1 MCRDRNISRPYGEG
15 VTELSRKRTGLAKLR
30 IELLAAALVSLIFAF
45 SVQKT
50 SYYVGVSWVDK
61 QLSSAAYLGK
71 HALEM
76 ISSLQH
82 YIDENE
88 LSDEDT
94 SRICSWQKR
103 ENVSFSL
110 YDETTHEMTYFY
122 IFSDEQPLTVKV
134 EESEYALSKKNANAN
149 GVLVFADGSRK
160 HVMMMFDRIY
170 SYYNVAYVVSLG
182 LGGLCYL
189 VLLLLLI
196 NRKIKYIKKLTD
208 ELKILEGG
216 DLEYEITVKGRD
228 EIAELAQGL
237 NSMRKAVLYREN
249 EERKNVR
256 LNRDLVTALSHDI
269 RTPMTSLIGYL
280 EILKMHR
287 FQTEEQKMKYLE
299 SAHQKAFQLKEMTD
313 TLFEYSL
320 VSGKTQE
327 NYNIEMISAA
337 DVLTSIEDTQIADL
351 LSDGWKIRKEF
362 SEEGRDVYLDVDMD
376 FYCRVL
382 DNLVSNIRKYADKSE
397 ELLFSFRIKDNCFC
411 LGVKNKVLQGETL
424 EGSTGV
430 GLKTCEKIMRDMN
443 GILKV
448 EREEDTFCVTLIQPC
463 LRNV

>member
-1 MCRDRNISRPYGEG
+1 MSKKN
-15 VTELSRKRTGLAKLR
+15 KGLAKLR
-30 IELLAAALVSLIFAF
+30 VEILAAALISLVFAF

-50 SYYVGVSWVDK
+50 SYYVGVSWVDR

-76 ISSLQH
+76 IRSFQN

-88 LSDEDT
+88 LTDEDT
-94 SRICSWQKR
+94 SRICSWQKK

-110 YDETTHEMTYFY
+110 YDEATEEMTYFY
-122 IFSDEQPLTVKV
+122 VFSDEQPLTVKV
-134 EESEYALSKKNANAN
+134 AESEYTMAKKNADAN
-149 GVLVFADGSRK
+149 GILVFANGQK
-160 HVMMMFDRIY
+160 LHVMMMFDKIY

-182 LGGLCYL
+182 LGAIFYL
-189 VLLLLLI
+189 AVFLLFI
-196 NRKIKYIKKLTD
+196 NRQIQYIKLLAD

-216 DLEYEITVKGRD
+216 DLEYTITVKGRD
-228 EIAELAQGL
+228 EISELAQGL
-237 NSMRKAVLYREN
+237 NSMREAVLSREN

-287 FQTEEQKMKYLE
+287 FQTKEQEAKYLE
-299 SAHQKAFQLKEMTD
+299 CAHQKAFQLKEMTD

-320 VSGKTQE
+320 LSGKTQE
-327 NYNIEMISAA
+327 NYELELVSAA
-337 DVLTSIEDTQIADL
+337 DVLVSIEDTQIADL
-351 LSDGWKIRKEF
+351 LSDGWQVRKDF
-362 SEEGRDVYLDVDMD
+362 SEDAQDVYLDIDMD
-376 FYCRVL
+376 FYRRVM
-382 DNLVSNIRKYADKSE
+382 DNLVSNIRKYADKTA
-397 ELLFSFRIKDNCFC
+397 ELIFSSKIRDNCFY
-411 LGVKNKVLQGETL
+411 LSVTNKVLQGETL

-443 GILKV
+443 GMLKV
-448 EREEDTFCVTLIQPC
+448 ERDDTMFCVTLLQPYV
-463 LRNV
+463 RNV

>member
-1 MCRDRNISRPYGEG
+1 MS
-15 VTELSRKRTGLAKLR
+15 KRGRGLAKLR
-30 IELLAAALVSLIFAF
+30 IELLAAALISLVFAF
-45 SVQKT
+45 AVQKT
-50 SYYVGVSWVDK
+50 SYYAGVAWVDR
-61 QLSSAAYLGK
+61 QLSSAAYLGR

-76 ISSLQH
+76 INSLQD
-82 YIDENE
+82 YIDEYGLN
-88 LSDEDT
+88 DDDT
-94 SRICSWQKR
+94 GRICSWQKG

-110 YDETTHEMTYFY
+110 YDDSTEEMTYFY
-122 IFSDEQPLTVKV
+122 TFSDEQPLKVKV
-134 EESEYALSKKNANAN
+134 REEEYTLAKSNADAN
-149 GVLVFADGSRK
+149 GVLTFANGK
-160 HVMMMFDRIY
+160 QLQVMMMFDRIY
-170 SYYNVAYVVSLG
+170 SYYNVAYIGSLL
-182 LGGLCYL
+182 LGGGCYL
-189 VLLLLLI
+189 VLFLLFI
-196 NRKIKYIKKLTD
+196 NRKIQYIKLLAD

-228 EIAELAQGL
+228 EISELARGL
-237 NSMRKAVLYREN
+237 NSMRQAVLFREN

-287 FQTEEQKMKYLE
+287 FQTKEQEQKYLE

-327 NYNIEMISAA
+327 NYEIEMICVA
-337 DVLTSIEDTQIADL
+337 DFLVGIEDTQIADL
-351 LSDGWKIRKEF
+351 LSDGWEIRKEF
-362 SEEGRDVYLDVDMD
+362 SEEGMNGYLDIDMD
-376 FYCRVL
+376 FYRRVM

-397 ELLFSFRIKDNCFC
+397 EIVFASRVRDNCFS
-411 LGVKNKVLQGETL
+411 LSVKNRVLQGETL

-443 GILKV
+443 GALKV
-448 EREEDTFCVTLIQPC
+448 ERENDIFSVTLIQPFI
-463 LRNV
+463 RNA

>member
-1 MCRDRNISRPYGEG
+1 MSK
-15 VTELSRKRTGLAKLR
+15 KRRGLAKLR
-30 IELLAAALVSLIFAF
+30 VEILAAALISLVFAF

-50 SYYVGVSWVDK
+50 SYYLGVAWVDR

-76 ISSLQH
+76 IRSLQN
-82 YIDENE
+82 YIDEYE

-94 SRICSWQKR
+94 SRISSWQKK

-110 YDETTHEMTYFY
+110 YDEDTEEMTYFY

-134 EESEYALSKKNANAN
+134 SESEYTMAKKNADAN
-149 GVLVFADGSRK
+149 GVLMFANGRK
-160 HVMMMFDRIY
+160 LHVMMMFDKIY
-170 SYYNVAYVVSLG
+170 SYYNVAYIISLV
-182 LGGLCYL
+182 LGGVFYL
-189 VLLLLLI
+189 VVFLLFI
-196 NRKIKYIKKLTD
+196 NRKIQYIKLLAN

-216 DLEYEITVKGRD
+216 DLEYTITVKGRD
-228 EIAELAQGL
+228 EISELAQGL
-237 NSMRKAVLYREN
+237 NNMREAVLFREN

-280 EILKMHR
+280 ELLKMHR
-287 FQTEEQKMKYLE
+287 FQTKEQEEKYLE
-299 SAHQKAFQLKEMTD
+299 CAHQKAFQLKEMTD

-327 NYNIEMISAA
+327 NYDLELICVA
-337 DVLTSIEDTQIADL
+337 DVLVSIEDTQIADL
-351 LSDGWKIRKEF
+351 LSDGWQIRKEF
-362 SEEGRDVYLDVDMD
+362 AADIQDVYLDIDMD
-376 FYCRVL
+376 FYRRVM
-382 DNLVSNIRKYADKSE
+382 DNLVSNIRKYADKTA
-397 ELLFSFRIKDNCFC
+397 ELIFTSKIRDNCFY
-411 LGVKNKVLQGETL
+411 LSVKNKVLQGETL

-443 GILKV
+443 GMLKV
-448 EREEDTFCVTLIQPC
+448 ERDDTMFCVTLLQPYV
-463 LRNV
+463 RNV